1 MELVG
6 KRVNHSKWGSGQI
19 TDIDDSNRITVE
31 FGEKTGKF
39 EFPCAFE
46 TFIKAED
53 VNLQQEI
60 EKLIVEKHVEETRK
74 KEERYKELSVQGRYA
89 GGGSSSDYDEKK
101 FVPTKRI
108 EGHALTFYCSQG
120 FYFEPESQL
129 GLIWAPLYTHDGR
142 SLYYWDNVMN
152 VREGD
157 IIIHGADGMIK
168 AISRVKGPYTESIN
182 PFKDWD
188 KDTSSDEGRKVEC
201 DYTILKRPIATADF
215 REDII
220 KYCQVKYAPFDK
232 NGNGNSGYFF
242 DLDVNLASI
251 FAKAVVEKNPE
262 VAEMKNLQWLLQ
274 MDNE

>member
-1 MELVG
+1 MNLIG
-6 KRVNHSKWGSGQI
+6 KKVKHNKWGIGKI
-19 TDIDDSNRITVE
+19 IDIDDLNRITVK

-39 EFPCAFE
+39 EFPDAFG
-46 TFIKAED
+46 TFLKVED
-53 VNLQQEI
+53 NDLQAEI
-60 EKLIVEKHVEETRK
+60 EKLIAEKHSEEIRK
-74 KEERYKELSVQGRYA
+74 KEERYKELCVQGRYA
-89 GGGSSSDYDEKK
+89 DGRSSGEYDEKK
-101 FVPTKRI
+101 FVPAKRI

-120 FYFEPESQL
+120 FYFEPESEL

-168 AISRVKGPYTESIN
+168 AISCVKGPYTDSIN

-188 KDTSSDEGRKVEC
+188 KDTSSNEGRKVEC
-201 DYTILKRPIATADF
+201 DYIILKTPIATADY
-215 REDII
+215 REDIV

-242 DLDVNLASI
+242 DLDVHLASI
-251 FAKAVVEKNPE
+251 FVKAAMEKNPG
-262 VAEMKNLQWLLQ
+262 VAKVEYLQWLLQ
-274 MDNE
+274 MDVE

>member
-60 EKLIVEKHVEETRK
+60 EKLIVEKHVEKTRK

-120 FYFEPESQL
+120 FYFEPESEL

-168 AISRVKGPYTESIN
+168 AISRVKGPYTDSIN

-201 DYTILKRPIATADF
+201 DYKILMNPIATADF

-242 DLDVNLASI
+242 DLDAHLASI
-251 FAKAVVEKNPE
+251 FVRAAMKKNPD
-262 VAEMKNLQWLLQ
+262 VAKVEYLQWLLQ
-274 MDNE
+274 MDDE